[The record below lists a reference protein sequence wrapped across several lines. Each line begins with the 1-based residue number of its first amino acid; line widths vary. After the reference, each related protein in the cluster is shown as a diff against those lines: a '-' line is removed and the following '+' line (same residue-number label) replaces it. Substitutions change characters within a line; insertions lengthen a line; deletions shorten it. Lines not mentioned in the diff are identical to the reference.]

1 VRAVDAFSVVPGEP
15 YLPSGLDRLRAEAE
29 AEAIRNVPTLVDRW
43 LDGSERYD
51 RDGERVLAAIAA
63 DEVVGIGALSRC
75 PTVPDALRVRRF
87 YVSPAWRRR
96 GVARRLATTLLASGF
111 DHAETITCNAGA
123 SDAAA
128 PFWERMGFART
139 DITGVTHVR
148 RR

>member
-1 VRAVDAFSVVPGEP
+1 VEPSFSVVPAEP
-15 YLPSGLDRLRAEAE
+15 YLPDGLDRLRAAAGAE
-29 AEAIRNVPTLVDRW
+29 GIRNVATLVERW
-43 LDGSERYD
+43 VDGSERYD

-87 YVSPAWRRR
+87 YVSPTWRRR
-96 GVARRLATTLLASGF
+96 GVARRLATTLLAFGF

-128 PFWERMGFART
+128 PFWERLGFSRT
-139 DITGVTHVR
+139 DLDGVTHVR